1 MTYQDNVQA
10 VRERIQAVQQESALS
25 SEDVRL
31 ICVSKYHSVEESLGL
46 YQVGLRDFA
55 ENYIDGL
62 LEKKAAMPD
71 DCTWHLIGPLQ
82 SRKVKDVINEVDYFH
97 ALDRLKIAKEIQKR
111 ADHVVKC
118 FVQVNVSG
126 EASKSGLPPSE
137 LEGFIKDLAAYD
149 KLEVV
154 GLMTMA
160 PHDASDE
167 AVRTYFGGLRDLGQ
181 AVQAMDLAYA
191 PCLELSMGMSSDYPL
206 AVAEGATC
214 VRIGSALYQE

>member
-10 VRERIQAVQQESALS
+10 VRQRIQTVQQESALA

-31 ICVSKYHSVEESLGL
+31 ICVSKYHSVEETMSL
-46 YQVGLRDFA
+46 YQVGLRDYA
-55 ENYIDGL
+55 ENYVDGL

-71 DCTWHLIGPLQ
+71 DCVWHLIGPLQ
-82 SRKVKDVINEVDYFH
+82 SRKVKDVINEVDHFH

-126 EASKSGLPPSE
+126 EESKSGMAPEE
-137 LEGFIKDLAAYD
+137 LEAFIEDLAKFD
-149 KLEVV
+149 KVEVV

-167 AVRTYFGGLRDLGQ
+167 AIHSYFGRLRELGQ
-181 AVQAMDLAYA
+181 SIQAKKLAYA
-191 PCLELSMGMSSDYPL
+191 PCQELSMGMSSDYPL
-206 AVAEGATC
+206 AIAEGATC

>member
-25 SEDVRL
+25 SKDVRL

-46 YQVGLRDFA
+46 YQVGLRDYA
-55 ENYIDGL
+55 ENYVDGL

-111 ADHVVKC
+111 ADHVIKC

-126 EASKSGLPPSE
+126 EASKSGLAPSE

-149 KLEVV
+149 KIEIV

-167 AVRTYFGGLRDLGQ
+167 AIRSYFGGLRDLGQ
-181 AVQAMDLAYA
+181 AVQALDLAYA